1 MGVAMKN
8 ITEQGCCI
16 QIWSLLWRV
25 LSPTYILSETTDFGC
40 SASMVTVVLPWPP
53 WCSYGD
59 LELKLSADYC
69 DSFRQP
75 SGKYIHSSSFPN
87 FPTHTGPR
95 WPRMCALCLPRI
107 SLFSEIH
114 SPAHQVPQQQQD
126 CNAFLKNVLSGNIQC
141 QKYWSKIFP
150 QKCPLWEYSVSMLS
164 SIWRDEDVG
173 ACNWPKEEQEV

>member
-8 ITEQGCCI
+8 ITKQGCCI

-25 LSPTYILSETTDFGC
+25 LSPPTYFQRQLILV
-40 SASMVTVVLPWPP
+40 AVLAFWLQWRP

-87 FPTHTGPR
+87 FPTHSGPR

-126 CNAFLKNVLSGNIQC
+126 CSAFLKNVLSGNIHC

-150 QKCPLWEYSVSMLS
+150 QKCPLWEY
-164 SIWRDEDVG
+164 
-173 ACNWPKEEQEV
+173 